1 LRKRASARFLFF
13 LRENLNHQVKAQI
26 YKSKKKSD
34 DRHRQPGSKKEI
46 NVISQVEAL
55 ASPLCESEG
64 LELVHVEYQRES
76 GGRILRLYIDRPGKK
91 VTLDDCINV
100 SRQLSDLLD
109 VYLDDIGPYNLEV
122 TSPGPQRPLSKLRDY
137 ERFKGHRVK
146 IRTMQ
151 PVDGRKNLTGVIAQV
166 TANQI
171 NLSSNGETVVIA
183 FDNISKARLVDID
196 GEI

>member
-1 LRKRASARFLFF
+1 MRKRASARFLFF
-13 LRENLNHQVKAQI
+13 LRKNLNHQVKNQI
-26 YKSKKKSD
+26 HKSRKISNSW
-34 DRHRQPGSKKEI
+34 HSPPGSRKEKE
-46 NVISQVEAL
+46 VISRITAL
-55 ASPLCESEG
+55 ANPLCESEG

-76 GGRILRLYIDRPGKK
+76 SGRILRLYIDRPQK
-91 VTLDDCINV
+91 VSLDDCVNV

-122 TSPGPQRPLSKLRDY
+122 TSPGPERPLSKLQDF

-151 PVDGRKNLTGVIAQV
+151 PVDGQKNFTGIISEV
-166 TANQI
+166 TAEQI
-171 NLSSNGETVVIA
+171 NLSSNAATVVIA
-183 FDNISKARLVDID
+183 FDNIYKARLVDID

>member
-13 LRENLNHQVKAQI
+13 LGKNLKHQVKTQTH
-26 YKSKKKSD
+26 KSKKEADK
-34 DRHRQPGSKKEI
+34 RHKRPGSKKEKDI
-46 NVISQVEAL
+46 IKQVEAL
-55 ASPLCESEG
+55 ANPLCESEG

-76 GGRILRLYIDRPGKK
+76 SGRILRLYIDRPQK
-91 VTLDDCINV
+91 VTVDDCVNV
-100 SRQLSDLLD
+100 SRQLNDLLD

-122 TSPGPQRPLSKLRDY
+122 TSPGPERPLSKLRDY
-137 ERFKGHRVK
+137 ERFKGRRVK

-151 PVDGRKNLTGVIAQV
+151 PLSGQKNFTGVISGV
-166 TANQI
+166 TAEQI
-171 NLSSNGETVVIA
+171 NLSSNEETVVIA

>member
-1 LRKRASARFLFF
+1 LFF
-13 LRENLNHQVKAQI
+13 LRKNLSHQVKNQI
-26 YKSKKKSD
+26 HKTKKKSNSW
-34 DRHRQPGSKKEI
+34 HSPLGSRKEKEI
-46 NVISQVEAL
+46 ISQVTAL
-55 ASPLCESEG
+55 ANPLCESEG

-76 GGRILRLYIDRPGKK
+76 SGRILRLYIDRPQR

-122 TSPGPQRPLSKLRDY
+122 TSPGPERPLSKLQDF

-146 IRTMQ
+146 IRTLQ
-151 PVDGRKNLTGVIAQV
+151 AVDGQKNFTGVISEA
-166 TANQI
+166 TAEQI
-171 NLSSNGETVVIA
+171 NLSSNAATVVIA
-183 FDNISKARLVDID
+183 FDNIYKARLVDID